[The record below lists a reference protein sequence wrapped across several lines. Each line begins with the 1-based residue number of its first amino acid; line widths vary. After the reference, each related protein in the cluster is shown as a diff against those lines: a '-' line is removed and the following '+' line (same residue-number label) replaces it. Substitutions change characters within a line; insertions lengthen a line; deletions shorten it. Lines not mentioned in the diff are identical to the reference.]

1 MKKAIIFALVGLSL
15 ASCTQTEKGA
25 SIGAVSGAVIGGAVT
40 GNVRGAAVGAAIGGV
55 GGALIGNASEPG
67 YCYYRDFTFCCDIAR
82 LQGRNYNQTT
92 RFFW

>member
-25 SIGAVSGAVIGGAVT
+25 SIGAVSGAVWAALSRATFI
-40 GNVRGAAVGAAIGGV
+40 GAAVGAAIGGV

-67 YCYYRDFTFCCDIAR
+67 YCYYRDQYGQRYTAR
-82 LQGRNYNQTT
+82 CR
-92 RFFW
+92 